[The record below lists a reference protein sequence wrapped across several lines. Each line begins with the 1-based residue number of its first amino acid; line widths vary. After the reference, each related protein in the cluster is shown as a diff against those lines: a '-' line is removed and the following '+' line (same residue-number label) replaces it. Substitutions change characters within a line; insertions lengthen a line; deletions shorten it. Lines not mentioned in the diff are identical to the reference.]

1 MIWPKPWQVMHGRV
15 VITWPRKL
23 RCTCWISPRPA
34 HTSQV
39 RVEVPG
45 CIPAPRQVE
54 QATAVSM
61 VRSFCAPNTASPRSM
76 SSRTRASWPRVVR
89 ERGPR
94 PAVPAWP
101 PKKASMMSLNEKPWP
116 KPAAPEP

>member
-1 MIWPKPWQVMHGRV
+1 M
-15 VITWPRKL
+15 
-23 RCTCWISPRPA
+23 
-34 HTSQV
+34 
-39 RVEVPG
+39 EVPG
-45 CIPAPRQVE
+45 CFPAPWHVQ

-61 VRSFCAPNTASPRSM
+61 VRSFWAPNTASPRSM

-94 PAVPAWP
+94 PALPACP